1 MVEMVIIPVVGGVIA
16 SAMWD
21 GLKAVCPRSA

>member
-1 MVEMVIIPVVGGVIA
+1 MVEMVIIPVVDGVIA

-21 GLKAVCPRSA
+21 GLKAVWRRLR